1 MNITTG
7 LPYANGALHLGH
19 IYEWFLGD
27 TLSRLSHHTSS
38 PSIWFSGDDAH
49 GVAVSNSAKAAN
61 TNSQD
66 WVNALTTQR
75 IEDLHS
81 LNVLDVNYL
90 STASPFHHK
99 FVQDAYNKLKS
110 KNLIQE
116 VASQQ
121 YFSTVALFE
130 RDVVGQCPSC
140 NTQQHLG
147 VCENCQRSLEAGDLL
162 NPVHSQTREPVSIQS
177 VKLDHFK
184 WGLFRSIVEQWIT
197 DNAQSELKTKLLNDL
212 NDLPDLWCIERI
224 GEYFGV
230 QIPGKSSH
238 FYVWFDALLGYFS
251 FAQHLNLPLDQPF
264 THILG
269 KDILAFHA
277 LRLPALCAALDLPL
291 PKPLVVHGHVVG
303 GDRAKFSKSL
313 NNAPDLKQ
321 LREHWGDDVLRY
333 YLLRNT
339 RGNTEDIP
347 LLTQG
352 LEQTKNQLANTIG
365 NTFRRLHKIGSHHP
379 LQSVDESW
387 QEKFETW
394 DALIANTLETG
405 NVAQWLEFSEQ
416 LLFDLSSNIQNQRW
430 WDPDKKSQAHHGYA
444 VVVEILRRLEC
455 VLPNHLKELSSNV
468 KVGQPLNADVVFFK
482 K

>member
-27 TLSRLSHHTSS
+27 TLSRLSHQTPT
-38 PSIWFSGDDAH
+38 PSVWFSGDDAH
-49 GVAVSNSAKAAN
+49 GVAVSNAAKKSN
-61 TNSQD
+61 TTPQL
-66 WVNALTTQR
+66 WVDALTNHRVQ
-75 IEDLHS
+75 DLHS
-81 LNVLDVNYL
+81 LNVLKVNYL
-90 STASPFHHK
+90 STATPGHHE
-99 FVQDAYNKLKS
+99 FVQNAYVKLKA
-110 KNLIQE
+110 KGLIQS

-121 YFSTVALFE
+121 YFSDVALFE
-130 RDVVGQCPSC
+130 RDVIGQCPSC

-162 NPVHSQTREPVSIQS
+162 NPLHSQTLQS
-177 VKLDHFK
+177 VYLQEVTLDHFK
-184 WGLFRSIVEQWIT
+184 WGLFRSIVEQWIK
-197 DNAQSELKTKLLNDL
+197 DNAQLELKTKLLNDL
-212 NDLPDLWCIERI
+212 NDLPDLWCIERV

-230 QIPGKSSH
+230 QVPGKDSH

-251 FAQHLNLPLDQPF
+251 FAQKLGLPLDQPF

-269 KDILAFHA
+269 KDILVFHA

-313 NNAPDLKQ
+313 NNAPDLTQ
-321 LREHWGDDVLRY
+321 LRKQWGDDVLRY

-352 LEQTKNQLANTIG
+352 LEQTKNQLANTVG
-365 NTFRRLHKIGSHHP
+365 NTFRRLHKIGAHHP
-379 LQSVDESW
+379 LQSIDASW
-387 QEKFETW
+387 KEKLETW
-394 DALIANTLETG
+394 DALIENTIETG
-405 NVAQWLEFSEQ
+405 NVAQWLEYSEQ

-430 WDPDKKSQAHHGYA
+430 WDPDKQSQAQHGYA
-444 VVVEILRRLEC
+444 TIVEILRRLEC
-455 VLPNHLKELSSNV
+455 VLPNHLQQLSSLI
-468 KVGQPLNADVVFFK
+468 KEGQPLAADVVFFEK
-482 K
+482 